1 MEALGHRDMEFA
13 EQHFPA
19 FVGHHYSWL
28 GLCAFLR
35 GDWEKASA
43 WLERGSTNPPAII
56 PGFSWGSW
64 FQYLAFTGRRDE
76 ALAFFEEK
84 RTELPTPGQPNR
96 WTAWTLLM
104 AFTEGLF
111 VLGERN
117 EPADW
122 YPLMLEARAT
132 GAIATDNFEGRLL
145 ERVAGIAASAAGN
158 WDTAEAHFL
167 LALGQ
172 ADELPHQLERLETR
186 RFYAQML
193 TERAGPG
200 DRERAQLLLQEAID
214 GFSRLH
220 MPRHADLARAA
231 LVAVTPELDGAER
244 QPGWRGTSTA

>member
-1 MEALGHRDMEFA
+1 
-13 EQHFPA
+13 
-19 FVGHHYSWL
+19 
-28 GLCAFLR
+28 
-35 GDWEKASA
+35 
-43 WLERGSTNPPAII
+43 
-56 PGFSWGSW
+56 
-64 FQYLAFTGRRDE
+64 
-76 ALAFFEEK
+76 
-84 RTELPTPGQPNR
+84 
-96 WTAWTLLM
+96 
-104 AFTEGLF
+104 
-111 VLGERN
+111 
-117 EPADW
+117 
-122 YPLMLEARAT
+122 MLEARAT